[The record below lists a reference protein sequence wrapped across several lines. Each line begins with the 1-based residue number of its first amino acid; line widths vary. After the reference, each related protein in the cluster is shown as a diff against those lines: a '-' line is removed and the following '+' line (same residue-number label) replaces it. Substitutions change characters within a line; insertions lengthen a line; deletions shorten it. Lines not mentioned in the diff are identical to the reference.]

1 MEEAHSMNV
10 KLPEQPMVSLS
21 TALLGAHPQSTVLPR
36 LPARKVTLAICRTA
50 AFTPQKAFWRQ
61 VLSLGKYA
69 SPNTAKTV
77 PHGKAKRGC
86 TANLAALFNSVL

>member
-1 MEEAHSMNV
+1 MEEAHSMSV

-21 TALLGAHPQSTVLPR
+21 TALLGINRQSTLLPR
-36 LPARKVTLAICRTA
+36 LLARNVTPLVCRIA

-69 SPNTAKTV
+69 SANTANKV

-86 TANLAALFNSVL
+86 TANPAALSNSVV